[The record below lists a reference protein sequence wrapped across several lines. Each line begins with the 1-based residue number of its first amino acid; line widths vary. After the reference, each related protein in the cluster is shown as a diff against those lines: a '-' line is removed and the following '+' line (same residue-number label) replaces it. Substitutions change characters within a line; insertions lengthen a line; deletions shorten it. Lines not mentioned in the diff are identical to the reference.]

1 MRSPCFSFRHVLV
14 VALLLAIAPSAS
26 AKPAHSAVAA
36 QPIGADRVDQ
46 AVAEAA
52 ARFALPRLWI
62 RAFIRAESFGDAHA
76 VSAKG
81 ALGLMQVMPN
91 TYSALR
97 AELRLGSDPFDV
109 HDNVLAGA
117 AYMRAMFDRYGPVGM
132 VGAYNAGP
140 ARWESFLAGVQPL
153 PAETLAYIARL
164 APNLGLDLPGEP
176 SIGHGL
182 AIRSPLEAPLFVRPP
197 SRSTASDP
205 TSQAQRVLAS
215 IDANPTLVQ
224 PSRGAFGAP
233 DRPIKSPEPAGLRLG
248 SPSSITASEP
258 SKGLFVPS
266 TPRETQP

>member
-76 VSAKG
+76 VSPKG
-81 ALGLMQVMPN
+81 ALGLMQVMPD

-97 AELRLGSDPFDV
+97 VDLRLGPDPLDV

-117 AYMRAMFDRYGPVGM
+117 AYMRAMFDRYGLVGM

-140 ARWESFLAGVQPL
+140 ARWEGFLTGMRPL
-153 PAETLAYIARL
+153 PSETIAYIARL
-164 APNLGLDLPGEP
+164 APIIGLDLPGTP
-176 SIGHGL
+176 SIGQRV
-182 AIRSPLEAPLFVRPP
+182 AIRSPLEAPLFIRPS

-205 TSQAQRVLAS
+205 TSQAQRVLAL

-224 PSRGAFGAP
+224 PSQGVFGAS
-233 DRPIKSPEPAGLRLG
+233 DRPIESPEPAGLRLG
-248 SPSSITASEP
+248 SPASITAPERSN
-258 SKGLFVPS
+258 GLFVSP
-266 TPRETQP
+266 TPREPRP